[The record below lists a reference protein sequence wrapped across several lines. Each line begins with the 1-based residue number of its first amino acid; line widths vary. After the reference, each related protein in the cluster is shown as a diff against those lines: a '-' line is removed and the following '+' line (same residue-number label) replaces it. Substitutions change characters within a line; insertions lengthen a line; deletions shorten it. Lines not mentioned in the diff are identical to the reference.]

1 MEIVVL
7 CVYYNNNNK
16 RRNKPQPP
24 KYCEARGK
32 YGGSY
37 FAMDKVAKLGNEKV
51 VLCPIQKDLK

>member
-16 RRNKPQPP
+16 RSNKTQPP
-24 KYCEARGK
+24 KYCEAWGK

-37 FAMDKVAKLGNEKV
+37 FAMDKVAKLGNKKV
-51 VLCPIQKDLK
+51 VLCPI